1 MKLIPI
7 TFAGTLVAFA
17 FTVQAEDMPGMKM
30 DDMQGMQMQ
39 AATQQAP
46 AANAEGTI
54 KAIDAAKYTVTV
66 TIAHGAVP
74 ALQWPPMTM
83 GFAAT
88 QEQLAGLA
96 VGDRVK
102 FSFRMEGSKA
112 MLVSISK

>member
-7 TFAGTLVAFA
+7 TVAGTLVAFA
-17 FTVQAEDMPGMKM
+17 LTAHAEDMPGMKM

-54 KAIDAAKYTVTV
+54 KAIDATKHTV
-66 TIAHGAVP
+66 TIAHGAVA

-88 QEQLAGLA
+88 EEQLAGLA

-112 MLVSISK
+112 TLVSISQ

>member
-7 TFAGTLVAFA
+7 SVTGTLVAFA

-39 AATQQAP
+39 SATQQAP

-54 KAIDAAKYTVTV
+54 KAIDATKHTV
-66 TIAHGAVP
+66 TIAHGAV
-74 ALQWPPMTM
+74 ASLQWPPMTM
-83 GFAAT
+83 GFVAT

-96 VGDRVK
+96 VGDRVR

-112 MLVSISK
+112 TLVSISK